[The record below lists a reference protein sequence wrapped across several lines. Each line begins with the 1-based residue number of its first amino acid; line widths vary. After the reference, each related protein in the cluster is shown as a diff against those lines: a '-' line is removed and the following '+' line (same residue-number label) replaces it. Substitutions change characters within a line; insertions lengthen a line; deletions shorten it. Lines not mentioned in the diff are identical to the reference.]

1 LLKKRPPQLCQQ
13 CHSQDRHPSVQYDG
27 SAVTSRSPYALVKGC
42 LNCHFQVHG
51 SNHPSG
57 VKLLR

>member
-1 LLKKRPPQLCQQ
+1 
-13 CHSQDRHPSVQYDG
+13 VN
-27 SAVTSRSPYALVKGC
+27 SRSRFAVIKGC

-57 VKLLR
+57 VKLMR

>member
-1 LLKKRPPQLCQQ
+1 V
-13 CHSQDRHPSVQYDG
+13 S
-27 SAVTSRSPYALVKGC
+27 SRSQFAVIKGC

-57 VKLLR
+57 VKLMR